1 MAAAGRAGLWRT
13 PSARPRGDR
22 VAWEEEERVDEG
34 YEEEHEAEHK
44 GEHEAEQL
52 RSDEEA
58 AAEQEGAYLEPEPEP
73 EPEPG
78 FHLQRGALHLSAATK
93 TEREVANVFRIIA
106 EQLRGHRTLYGHVMS
121 EPADLFRLIDKD
133 GSESLD
139 YNEFK
144 EALRRMDIGLTL
156 RQIREIVAAVDTD
169 ANGTIEFGAHPT
181 TQAEPIVTLHRQ

>member
-1 MAAAGRAGLWRT
+1 MSTTGV
-13 PSARPRGDR
+13 S
-22 VAWEEEERVDEG
+22 
-34 YEEEHEAEHK
+34 
-44 GEHEAEQL
+44 
-52 RSDEEA
+52 
-58 AAEQEGAYLEPEPEP
+58 
-73 EPEPG
+73 
-78 FHLQRGALHLSAATK
+78 
-93 TEREVANVFRIIA
+93 NVFRIIA

-169 ANGTIEFGAHPT
+169 ANGTIEFGAP
-181 TQAEPIVTLHRQ
+181 QPFASAGRPFSALNRRLRRRRVRGDLGGAVARPSRNCRVSGRPAG

>member
-1 MAAAGRAGLWRT
+1 MATAGRAGLWRT
-13 PSARPRGDR
+13 PSARPRGTRDR
-22 VAWEEEERVDEG
+22 AAWEEQRVDEEH
-34 YEEEHEAEHK
+34 EEEHE
-44 GEHEAEQL
+44 EHEEEHEEHEQ
-52 RSDEEA
+52 A
-58 AAEQEGAYLEPEPEP
+58 AALQGAYLVPEPEP

-93 TEREVANVFRIIA
+93 TEREVSNVFRIIA

-169 ANGTIEFGAHPT
+169 ANGTIEFGAPNPLP
-181 TQAEPIVTLHRQ
+181 APVGLSAS

>member
-1 MAAAGRAGLWRT
+1 MATAGRAGLWRT
-13 PSARPRGDR
+13 PSARPRGTRDR
-22 VAWEEEERVDEG
+22 AAWEEQRVDEEH
-34 YEEEHEAEHK
+34 EEEHE
-44 GEHEAEQL
+44 EHEEEQEEHEEEH
-52 RSDEEA
+52 EEA
-58 AAEQEGAYLEPEPEP
+58 AAMRGAYLVPEPEPEP

-93 TEREVANVFRIIA
+93 TEREVSNVFRIIA

-169 ANGTIEFGAHPT
+169 ANGTIEFGAPNPLP
-181 TQAEPIVTLHRQ
+181 ALVGLSAS